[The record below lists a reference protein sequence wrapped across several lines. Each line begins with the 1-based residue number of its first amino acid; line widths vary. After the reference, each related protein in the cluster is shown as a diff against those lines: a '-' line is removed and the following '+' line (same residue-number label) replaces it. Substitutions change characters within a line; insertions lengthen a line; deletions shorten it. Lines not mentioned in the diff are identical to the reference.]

1 VVTGETQGRRAVV
14 VGSGPSGFY
23 CADQLLGEG
32 FLVDV
37 IDALPTPFG
46 LVRAGVAP
54 DHPKIKAVTR
64 VYDRI
69 AGKQGF
75 RFFGGV
81 ELGADVTRE
90 ELLDRYHVVVYAFGA
105 ADDNKLGVPGEDRP
119 GSYGAARFVAWYNG
133 HPRGVDDEFV
143 LSAERAVVVGNG
155 NVAIDIARML
165 VLDPDELAV
174 TDIADHALEALAAST
189 VREVVVLGRRG
200 PAQAAF
206 SNPELRELAHLKRAD
221 VVIDAAE
228 LELDTDSERWLDED
242 ADPSARINVE
252 VMREYAA
259 SEPAE
264 GRLRVV
270 LKFLASPVE
279 IVGDGDDGPVT
290 GVRIARNRIETSAD
304 GRLSA
309 VPTEHEEIIECGLV
323 LRSIGYRG
331 RPTAGLPFDERRGLI
346 RNAAGRVVDEAG
358 LHHTGEYVVGWI
370 KRGPSG
376 VIGTNR
382 KDATDTVECIR
393 EDVAAGRVHQPSL
406 GAEDPGPWLAGR
418 GQAVGWDGWQAID
431 AHERARGEPQGRP
444 RVKVVRLDD
453 LHAHARVSG

>member
-1 VVTGETQGRRAVV
+1 MTGIAQARRAVV
-14 VGSGPSGFY
+14 VGAGPSGFY

-32 FLVDV
+32 FLVDM

-64 VYDRI
+64 VFDRI
-69 AGKQGF
+69 AGKVGF

-81 ELGADVTRE
+81 ALGTDVARQD
-90 ELLDRYHVVVYAFGA
+90 LLDRYHLVVYAIGA
-105 ADDNKLGVPGEDRP
+105 ADDNKLGVPGENRP
-119 GSYGAARFVAWYNG
+119 GSYGATRFVAWYNG
-133 HPRGVDDEFV
+133 HPGAVDEEFV
-143 LSAERAVVVGNG
+143 LAAERAVVVGNG

-174 TDIADHALEALAAST
+174 TDIADHALEALAASS
-189 VREVVVLGRRG
+189 VREVVILGRRG

-221 VVIDAAE
+221 VVIDASE
-228 LELDTDSERWLDED
+228 MELDADSERWLE
-242 ADPSARINVE
+242 ADPSAQGNVA

-279 IVGDGDDGPVT
+279 ILGNGDDGPVT
-290 GVRIARNRIETSAD
+290 GVRIARNRMEAGTD
-304 GRLSA
+304 GRLGA
-309 VPTEHEEIIECGLV
+309 VPTGQEEVIECGLV

-331 RPTAGLPFDERRGLI
+331 SPTADLPFDDHRGLI
-346 RNAAGRVVDEAG
+346 RNVGGRVADEAG
-358 LHHTGEYVVGWI
+358 RHHTGEYVVGWI

-382 KDATDTVECIR
+382 KDATDTVERIR
-393 EDVAAGRVHQPSL
+393 EDLAEGHVHEPTLST
-406 GAEDPGPWLAGR
+406 EDPGAWLASR

-444 RVKVVRLDD
+444 RVKVVRLDE
-453 LHAHARVSG
+453 LHERARSAS

>member
-1 VVTGETQGRRAVV
+1 VV
-14 VGSGPSGFY
+14 
-23 CADQLLGEG
+23 
-32 FLVDV
+32 
-37 IDALPTPFG
+37 I
-46 LVRAGVAP
+46 
-54 DHPKIKAVTR
+54 
-64 VYDRI
+64 
-69 AGKQGF
+69 
-75 RFFGGV
+75 
-81 ELGADVTRE
+81 
-90 ELLDRYHVVVYAFGA
+90 
-105 ADDNKLGVPGEDRP
+105 
-119 GSYGAARFVAWYNG
+119 
-133 HPRGVDDEFV
+133 
-143 LSAERAVVVGNG
+143 
-155 NVAIDIARML
+155 
-165 VLDPDELAV
+165 
-174 TDIADHALEALAAST
+174 
-189 VREVVVLGRRG
+189 LGRRG

-228 LELDTDSERWLDED
+228 LDLDADSMRWLDED
-242 ADPSARINVE
+242 ADPAARTNVE

-259 SEPAE
+259 ATPAG

-290 GVRIARNRIETSAD
+290 GVRVARNRIEASTD

-309 VPTEHEEIIECGLV
+309 VPTEHEEFIECGLV

-346 RNAAGRVVDEAG
+346 RNTAGRVVDEAG

-382 KDATDTVECIR
+382 KDATDTVERIR

-406 GAEDPGPWLAGR
+406 AAEDPGPWLAGR
-418 GQAVGWDGWQAID
+418 GRAVGWDGWQAID

-444 RVKVVRLDD
+444 RVKVVHLDE